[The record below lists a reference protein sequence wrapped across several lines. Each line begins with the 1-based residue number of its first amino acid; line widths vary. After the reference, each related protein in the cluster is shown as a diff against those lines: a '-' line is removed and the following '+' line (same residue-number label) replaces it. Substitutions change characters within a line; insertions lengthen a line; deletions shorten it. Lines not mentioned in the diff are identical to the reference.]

1 MLAKHKVAG
10 STPVT
15 RSNPPYRL
23 PFGPT
28 VKHPV
33 LDAVHGPLKF
43 ATSNRHKF
51 DEARAILAGY
61 GIAVEMAA
69 MELREIQAETL
80 EEIAAEKAR
89 EASRRLDGPALVED
103 TGLFI
108 DRLRGFPGPYSAY
121 VFRTLGN
128 QGVLRLLEAAE
139 DRGAAFRSVFAYCR
153 PGGSPECFPS
163 AVPGTI
169 APACRGGGW
178 GYDPIFV
185 AEGASGRTYGELG
198 SDKNRL
204 SHRRL
209 ALERLAG
216 WLRNSLTE

>member
-1 MLAKHKVAG
+1 M
-10 STPVT
+10 
-15 RSNPPYRL
+15 
-23 PFGPT
+23 
-28 VKHPV
+28 
-33 LDAVHGPLKF
+33 HGLLKF
-43 ATSNRHKF
+43 ATSNPHKF

-89 EASRRLDGPALVED
+89 EAARRLDDPAMVED

-108 DRLRGFPGPYSAY
+108 HRLRGFPGPYSAY

-128 QGVLRLLEAAE
+128 EGVLRLLEDAE
-139 DRGAAFRSVFAYCR
+139 DRRATFRSVFAYCR
-153 PGGSPECFPS
+153 PGGSPECFTS
-163 AVPGTI
+163 AAPGAI

-209 ALERLAG
+209 ALENLARWMQRAG
-216 WLRNSLTE
+216 SLP